1 MNNNTQDLLEK
12 AIEQRADFIPYDEL
26 KNETSESDYFN
37 KIINNLIGKKTV
49 LIVGPRGCGKT
60 HMMRY
65 TSLLCKEDSAKPFAV
80 YVSFNKYYRLE
91 PLLTS
96 KIDAIELFHS
106 WMLAQ
111 ILVSA
116 KNALIDLAIEEKLIL
131 DHLEGLSVGALN
143 SLITQLEKG
152 AALNEDE
159 QIVARKLSVSNVKI
173 TLENLRVLSGRKR
186 IVLLFDDAALTL
198 TPDYMK
204 EFFDVFKNLKSIN
217 ITPKASVYPG
227 TTEYGARFHPT
238 QEGELLPVWL
248 SVEDDSYIESM
259 EKIASKRI
267 SNFQD
272 IPKDVNEY
280 IKMASFGIPRAY
292 LNMLQ
297 EYQNGDFKTVQQGL
311 NRLIQ
316 QNIEN
321 RITEF
326 KSISFKS
333 PKLKNIIEV
342 GEVVFDRICQD
353 LKSANSEALGK
364 QQKQIKIGISN
375 IDKYPF
381 VERMFNLLIE
391 AGLLYEVP
399 ENVSHGNMRDYIRY
413 IPHFSALLNKKI
425 FSENDRGFSVKK
437 IIEKINLPSS
447 KHPLRRSVSTLIKKD
462 TLNSLTFNLP
472 KCSACGKD
480 RINTTQKFCHNCGAE
495 LISASTF
502 EQCMSLPLHDVPG
515 LTNWQISKIKNEISK
530 FKNIGD
536 FLSSQDPSK
545 ELRKAQRIGV
555 VRAEKIINLVLGYV
569 DEFLQ

>member
-1 MNNNTQDLLEK
+1 MNNMPQDLLEK
-12 AIEQRADFIPYDEL
+12 VIEQRADFIPYDDL

-37 KIINNLIGKKTV
+37 KIIHSLIGRKTV

-65 TSLLCKEDSAKPFAV
+65 TSLLCKEDTSKPYAI

-116 KNALIDLAIEEKLIL
+116 TNSLMDLGIEEKTIL
-131 DHLEGLSVGALN
+131 MTLDDINLVLLN

-152 AALNEDE
+152 AALTEEE
-159 QIVARKLSVSNVKI
+159 QSNARKLSVSNIKI
-173 TLENLRVLSGRKR
+173 ILEKLRDLSGRKR
-186 IVLLFDDAALTL
+186 TVLLFDDAALTL

-204 EFFDVFKNLKSIN
+204 EFFDVFKNLKSISV
-217 ITPKASVYPG
+217 TPKASVYPG

-238 QEGELLPVWL
+238 QEGEILPVWL
-248 SVEDDSYIESM
+248 SVEDVSYIESM

-267 SNFQD
+267 SNFSD

-280 IKMASFGIPRAY
+280 IKLASFGIPRAY

-297 EYQNGDFKTVQQGL
+297 EYQTEGFKTVQQGL

-342 GEVVFDRICQD
+342 GEVVFDKICQD
-353 LKSANSEALGK
+353 LKSANNETLAK
-364 QQKQIKIGISN
+364 QNKQIKIGISN

-381 VERMFNLLIE
+381 VERMFNLLVE

-399 ENVSHGNMRDYIRY
+399 ENVSHGDMRDYIRY

-425 FSENDRGFSVKK
+425 FSENERGFSVKK
-437 IIEKINLPSS
+437 IIENINLPSS

-462 TLNSLTFNLP
+462 VLSSLTFNLP
-472 KCSACGKD
+472 KCTACGKD
-480 RINTTQKFCHNCGAE
+480 RINSTQKFCHNCGAE

-502 EQCMSLPLHDVPG
+502 EQCMALPLHDVPG
-515 LTNWQISKIKNEISK
+515 LTSWQINKIKNEIPK

-555 VRAEKIINLVLGYV
+555 VRAEKIISLVLGYV

>member
-131 DHLEGLSVGALN
+131 DHFEGFSVGALN

-399 ENVSHGNMRDYIRY
+399 E
-413 IPHFSALLNKKI
+413 
-425 FSENDRGFSVKK
+425 
-437 IIEKINLPSS
+437 
-447 KHPLRRSVSTLIKKD
+447 
-462 TLNSLTFNLP
+462 
-472 KCSACGKD
+472 
-480 RINTTQKFCHNCGAE
+480 
-495 LISASTF
+495 
-502 EQCMSLPLHDVPG
+502 
-515 LTNWQISKIKNEISK
+515 
-530 FKNIGD
+530 
-536 FLSSQDPSK
+536 
-545 ELRKAQRIGV
+545 
-555 VRAEKIINLVLGYV
+555 
-569 DEFLQ
+569 

>member
-131 DHLEGLSVGALN
+131 DHFEGFSVGALN

-259 EKIASKRI
+259 EKIASKR
-267 SNFQD
+267 
-272 IPKDVNEY
+272 
-280 IKMASFGIPRAY
+280 
-292 LNMLQ
+292 
-297 EYQNGDFKTVQQGL
+297 
-311 NRLIQ
+311 
-316 QNIEN
+316 
-321 RITEF
+321 
-326 KSISFKS
+326 
-333 PKLKNIIEV
+333 
-342 GEVVFDRICQD
+342 
-353 LKSANSEALGK
+353 
-364 QQKQIKIGISN
+364 
-375 IDKYPF
+375 
-381 VERMFNLLIE
+381 
-391 AGLLYEVP
+391 
-399 ENVSHGNMRDYIRY
+399 
-413 IPHFSALLNKKI
+413 
-425 FSENDRGFSVKK
+425 
-437 IIEKINLPSS
+437 
-447 KHPLRRSVSTLIKKD
+447 
-462 TLNSLTFNLP
+462 
-472 KCSACGKD
+472 
-480 RINTTQKFCHNCGAE
+480 
-495 LISASTF
+495 
-502 EQCMSLPLHDVPG
+502 
-515 LTNWQISKIKNEISK
+515 
-530 FKNIGD
+530 
-536 FLSSQDPSK
+536 
-545 ELRKAQRIGV
+545 
-555 VRAEKIINLVLGYV
+555 
-569 DEFLQ
+569 